1 MKIEAWKCEHT
12 GQLFESESAYLQH
25 KQARH
30 EQQVRTAHIAELH
43 ARLKFLQQMPFI
55 NASSVDEMLAGIEAH
70 YNEAVDLL
78 VELGELPTGRI
89 GHRLVEIRTAG
100 KVGPGRI
107 DSKRTHAIGLR
118 SETVGIVGHVTFVFE
133 GELGGSMNEA
143 FLAFP
148 ALSAEY
154 VAEGWAMSARLDLP
168 KPAKREERIFQT
180 CYVSVPLESVP
191 MLHRQY
197 NEFMDLEKNAQPE
210 LEERIQGIVGSRVS
224 ADARYREACKRM
236 LEIDLQ
242 TDILAENR
250 AAEVALTDAIA
261 QSVRAAVTAEEPVY
275 ARYQELRRV
284 LGV

>member
-25 KQARH
+25 KQARR

-70 YNEAVDLL
+70 YNESVDLL
-78 VELGELPTGRI
+78 VELGELPAGRI

-100 KVGPGRI
+100 KLGPGRI
-107 DSKRTHAIGLR
+107 DSKRAHALGLR
-118 SETVGIVGHVTFVFE
+118 TEAVGITGHITFVFE
-133 GELGGSMNEA
+133 GELGGSVNEA

-148 ALSAEY
+148 ALCAEY
-154 VAEGWAMSARLDLP
+154 VAEGWAMSAALDLP
-168 KPAKREERIFQT
+168 KPAQREERIFQT
-180 CYVSVPLESVP
+180 CYISVLLENMPV
-191 MLHRQY
+191 LQRQY
-197 NEFMDLEKNAQPE
+197 REFMDLERNAQPE
-210 LEERIQGIVGSRVS
+210 LEERVQGIVASRVA
-224 ADARYREACKRM
+224 ADARYQAARKRM

-250 AAEVALTDAIA
+250 TAEVALTDAITH
-261 QSVRAAVTAEEPVY
+261 SVRAAVTAEEPVY
-275 ARYQELRRV
+275 ARYQELRHA